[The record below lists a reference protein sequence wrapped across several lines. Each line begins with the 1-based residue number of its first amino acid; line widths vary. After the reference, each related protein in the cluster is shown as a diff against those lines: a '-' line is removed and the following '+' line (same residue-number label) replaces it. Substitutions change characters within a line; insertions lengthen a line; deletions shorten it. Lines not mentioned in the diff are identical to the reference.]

1 MAFAWYF
8 SPNNTYIWWICRC
21 FVITFSL
28 FDTLI
33 ASLMFNTCC
42 VWLCIASRWLIAFNI
57 LDIARTCFQSG
68 YLILII
74 RLSTLAMVS
83 YRRVLILL
91 KFVSIEVLNLS
102 ALQHLQSVTW
112 VIKGT
117 TCLFLTKFLL
127 IVHKPDTRFCYD
139 LKYSHL

>member
-91 KFVSIEVLNLS
+91 KFVSIKVLNLS

-112 VIKGT
+112 AIKGT
-117 TCLFLTKFLL
+117 TCWFLTKFLL
-127 IVHKPDTRFCYD
+127 NVHKPDTRFCYA